1 MLGSN
6 TLHCPMTNVFE
17 EENYKSL
24 KKNETNIT
32 FFVAFCI
39 KKADTK
45 KVKSY

>member
-1 MLGSN
+1 MQ
-6 TLHCPMTNVFE
+6 PIVE